1 MNNQK
6 DEHQKSEKP
15 QYIKPEVVATYSKQE
30 LEKEFANVYGQ
41 SGGGGGGGGNNF
53 VDLFGP

>member
-41 SGGGGGGGGNNF
+41 SGGGGGNAF